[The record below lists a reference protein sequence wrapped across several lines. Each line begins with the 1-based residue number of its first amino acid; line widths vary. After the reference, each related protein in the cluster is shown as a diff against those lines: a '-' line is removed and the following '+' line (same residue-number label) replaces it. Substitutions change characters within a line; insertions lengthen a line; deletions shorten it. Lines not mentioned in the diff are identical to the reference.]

1 MCLQEPG
8 PRSIAN
14 NSTLA
19 FWAGA
24 CGVRLL
30 NDSTLALT
38 VGACT
43 SLLPSSWST
52 LAVVLCFL
60 HGLRLSQHATNTDVA
75 RSEVPNLL
83 DSSYILR

>member
-1 MCLQEPG
+1 MSLQEPG
-8 PRSIAN
+8 SRSTVN
-14 NSTLA
+14 FSTLA
-19 FWAGA
+19 LMAGA
-24 CGVRLL
+24 CGLRLL

-38 VGACT
+38 VGACANP
-43 SLLPSSWST
+43 LLSSWST

-75 RSEVPNLL
+75 RSEVSNLL

>member
-1 MCLQEPG
+1 MSLQEPG
-8 PRSIAN
+8 PRSNVN

-19 FWAGA
+19 LMAGA
-24 CGVRLL
+24 CGLRLL

-43 SLLPSSWST
+43 SPLPSSWST

-75 RSEVPNLL
+75 RSEVSNLL